1 MKELKVDRIKIGE
14 GYLSVH
20 VQREDEE
27 TTVEIKEN
35 TTGYEVIQK

>member
-1 MKELKVDRIKIGE
+1 MKELKVDLIKIGD
-14 GYLSVH
+14 GHLSVH
-20 VQREDEE
+20 VQREEEE